1 MLQVCISEFTYL
13 FIYLTTTKKQNKL
26 VIQKIKTSN

>member
-13 FIYLTTTKKQNKL
+13 FIYLTTTKKTKQAGDTEN
-26 VIQKIKTSN
+26 